1 MAKKFD
7 GYILERGCLQ
17 LGVEKSFLRLG
28 KRISG
33 HVGKIHYKYDPLR
46 RVLAQESFECDF

>member
-7 GYILERGCLQ
+7 GDILERGCLQ
-17 LGVEKSFLRLG
+17 ISVEKSFLRLG

-33 HVGKIHYKYDPLR
+33 HVGKVHYKYDPLR
-46 RVLAQESFECDF
+46 RVLP